1 MGFQGT
7 STTQNNLEKEKKI
20 VGLTHPDFKTFYKA
34 TVIKT
39 T

>member
-1 MGFQGT
+1 MGSQGT

-20 VGLTHPDFKTFYKA
+20 VGLTRPDFKTYKA